1 MKANFRVLTTK
12 WKLKSSSYSF
22 ILRVRTKVSS
32 SLGRKYLS
40 EICIVIMPGR
50 LPRNLQTQ
58 KLAIVDS
65 WIVFSI
71 WDPRLKY
78 RSWLSKAFWPCFYW
92 ILTANVALQP
102 ASKLK
107 KSLMNDGDLQSCFRT
122 TGTVWSLDLG
132 NNIRVAVVFI
142 SHGRSTSLGGSEI
155 TVGEFSQMLFW
166 NYDSFYQSRF
176 RVGLWLHC
184 QIQTTFCLY

>member
-58 KLAIVDS
+58 K
-65 WIVFSI
+65 
-71 WDPRLKY
+71 R
-78 RSWLSKAFWPCFYW
+78 LSKAFWPCFYW
-92 ILTANVALQP
+92 ILTANIALQP

-184 QIQTTFCLY
+184 QVQTTFCLY